1 MQLRR
6 LRQEFEQV
14 SLAQE
19 KQIRE
24 VRAELDAERKG
35 APAAAPLPSVVAGGD
50 AAAQIVVLQTE
61 LQRTQQFFRT
71 KLADERRAASKR
83 LQVAHRGGLPNEELD
98 ELESLRVE
106 GECWKLSYFYRFID
120 MNK

>member
-61 LQRTQQFFRT
+61 LQRNSTC
-71 KLADERRAASKR
+71 RRGVPPQPWPCF
-83 LQVAHRGGLPNEELD
+83 LIL
-98 ELESLRVE
+98 SLVQMP
-106 GECWKLSYFYRFID
+106 G
-120 MNK
+120 